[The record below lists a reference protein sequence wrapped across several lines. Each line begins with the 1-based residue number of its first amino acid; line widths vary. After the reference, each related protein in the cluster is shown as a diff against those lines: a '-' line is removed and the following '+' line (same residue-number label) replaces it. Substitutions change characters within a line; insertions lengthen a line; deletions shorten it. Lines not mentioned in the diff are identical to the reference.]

1 MEDGCGD
8 GGVVVVVQGEYFLD
22 FGVERIQAM
31 GVIIHKYNAFEVL
44 QKCTSVVKWN
54 DKISNYR
61 EVIKQYTPSRSRRRE
76 RLEYLSFISPHPP
89 SSSMSPHPSQAATD
103 TPHYQANSSP
113 PSANIHLPL
122 APDC

>member
-76 RLEYLSFISPHPP
+76 RLGYLSFISPHPP
-89 SSSMSPHPSQAATD
+89 SSSTSPLPSKGAIDTHP
-103 TPHYQANSSP
+103 YQANSSQ
-113 PSANIHLPL
+113 PSANIHRPL
-122 APDC
+122 APDY